1 MYICTSAGQAG
12 VVWAQFTAWA
22 RPLSP
27 PPPPAGDIPY
37 TPSGG
42 GGGSRE
48 IKRTSTE
55 VLKFLSL
62 NLQKLNDFLFILN

>member
-1 MYICTSAGQAG
+1 MYICRPGRGGMGPVYGLGKA
-12 VVWAQFTAWA
+12 TA
-22 RPLSP
+22 P